1 MENMKRTNQLP
12 IKLIYNF
19 TYRLSGNIET
29 AKDLTEQALLMSNNN
44 YTFCNSN
51 HDRDL
56 ILLKQAWTYF
66 MNDDRNLN
74 YNYDGYFNFQE
85 NSPVQ
90 QLLLSLPPEVRCAVI
105 LRDIFGYTY
114 RQISAVLSKLEIE
127 IRYLI
132 SMGRQEISKS
142 TKKIDN
148 TG

>member
-1 MENMKRTNQLP
+1 MKRTNQLP